1 MRNHINKISAG
12 FLLLC
17 VCASSVE
24 GADKIRI
31 AVTNYNITYLTAGVA
46 TKKGYFRD
54 EGLDPEIILT
64 TASVSISA
72 LASGYID
79 YTMVFSAVV
88 RAAMRGLPVKVVAT
102 FIDSPTYLILA
113 RPGIQSFKEF
123 KGRSIAIGSFGSSA
137 DVVAQLISKHFGL
150 DPKQDI
156 KLIALGSDG
165 ARLAAMSQGVVDGA
179 VVAPPSDSE
188 GKKMGFTVLIKA
200 NEIVRFPYM
209 GLGTSTKKLSEKPE
223 EVKRVI
229 KTLIRANQ
237 FMIKNRDDAIQ
248 ILADWA
254 KTDRSSATAS
264 FDSTWKGFSPNGF
277 IPEDGLRVVIDQ
289 AKNDLKITGEV
300 PSTAVAEL
308 SPVREAIRELGLK

>member
-1 MRNHINKISAG
+1 MKSILAAVM
-12 FLLLC
+12 LC
-17 VCASSVE
+17 CVFSSSVE
-24 GADKIRI
+24 GADRIRI

-46 TKKGYFRD
+46 LKKGFFKD
-54 EGLDPEIILT
+54 EGFDPEIILT

-88 RAAMRGLPVKVVAT
+88 RAAMRGVPVKVIAT
-102 FIDSPTYLILA
+102 FIDSPTYVILA

-156 KLIALGSDG
+156 KLIALGSDS
-165 ARLAAMSQGVVDGA
+165 ARLAAMSQGIVDGA

-188 GKKMGFTVLIKA
+188 GKKMGFSVVTKT

-209 GLGTSTKKLSEKPE
+209 GLGTNSKKLTEKPD
-223 EVKRVI
+223 EVRKVI
-229 KTLIRANQ
+229 KAAIRANQ
-237 FMIKNRDDAIQ
+237 FMIKNREDAIQ
-248 ILADWA
+248 ILMDWA
-254 KTDRSSATAS
+254 KTDRAGATAS

-289 AKNDLKITGEV
+289 AKSDLKIVREV
-300 PSTAVAEL
+300 PSTEVADL
-308 SPVREAIRELGLK
+308 NPVREAMRELGLK

>member
-1 MRNHINKISAG
+1 VNKLMAALAVCCICGGSAE
-12 FLLLC
+12 
-17 VCASSVE
+17 AS
-24 GADKIRI
+24 DKVRI

-46 TKKGYFRD
+46 LKKGFFKD

-72 LASGYID
+72 LASVNID

-88 RAAMRGLPVKVVAT
+88 RAAMRGVPVKVVAT
-102 FIDSPTYLILA
+102 FINSPTYLILA
-113 RPGIQSFKEF
+113 RPGIQSFKDF

-156 KLIALGSDG
+156 KLIALGSDS
-165 ARLAAMSQGVVDGA
+165 ARLAAMSQGIVDGA
-179 VVAPPSDSE
+179 LVAPPSDAE
-188 GKKMGFTVLIKA
+188 GKKMGFTVLTKA

-209 GLGTSTKKLSEKPE
+209 GLGTNTKKLSAKPE

-229 KTLIRANQ
+229 KAAIRANQ
-237 FMIKNRDDAIQ
+237 FMIKNREEAIE
-248 ILADWA
+248 ILMNWA
-254 KTDRSSATAS
+254 KTDRSSATDS
-264 FDSTWKGFSPNGF
+264 FDSTWKGFSPNGL

-289 AKNDLKITGEV
+289 AKNDLKIAREV
-300 PSTAVAEL
+300 PSSEVAEL
-308 SPVREAIRELGLK
+308 NLGREAVRELGLK

>member
-1 MRNHINKISAG
+1 MKSVLTAVM
-12 FLLLC
+12 LC
-17 VCASSVE
+17 CVFSSSVE
-24 GADKIRI
+24 GADRIRI

-46 TKKGYFRD
+46 LKKGFFKD
-54 EGLDPEIILT
+54 EGFDPEIILT

-88 RAAMRGLPVKVVAT
+88 RAAMRGVPVKVIAT
-102 FIDSPTYLILA
+102 FIDSPTYVILA

-156 KLIALGSDG
+156 KLIALGSDS
-165 ARLAAMSQGVVDGA
+165 ARLAAMSQGIVDGA

-188 GKKMGFTVLIKA
+188 GKKMGFSVVTKT

-209 GLGTSTKKLSEKPE
+209 GLGTNSKKLTEKPD
-223 EVKRVI
+223 EVRKVI
-229 KTLIRANQ
+229 KAAIRANQ
-237 FMIKNRDDAIQ
+237 FMIKNREEAIQ
-248 ILADWA
+248 ILMDWA
-254 KTDRSSATAS
+254 KTDRAGATAS

-289 AKNDLKITGEV
+289 AKNDLKIGREV
-300 PSTAVAEL
+300 PSTEVADL
-308 SPVREAIRELGLK
+308 NPVREAMRELGLK

>member
-1 MRNHINKISAG
+1 VKSILAAIM
-12 FLLLC
+12 LC
-17 VCASSVE
+17 CVFSSSVE
-24 GADKIRI
+24 GADRIRI

-46 TKKGYFRD
+46 LKKGFFKD
-54 EGLDPEIILT
+54 EGFDPEIILT

-88 RAAMRGLPVKVVAT
+88 RAAMRGVLVKVIAT
-102 FIDSPTYLILA
+102 FIDSPTYVILA

-156 KLIALGSDG
+156 KLIALGADS
-165 ARLAAMSQGVVDGA
+165 ARLAAMSQGIVDGA

-188 GKKMGFTVLIKA
+188 GKKMGFSVVTKT

-209 GLGTSTKKLSEKPE
+209 GLGTNSKKLTEKPD
-223 EVKRVI
+223 EVRKVI
-229 KTLIRANQ
+229 KAAIRANQ
-237 FMIKNRDDAIQ
+237 FMIKNREEAIQ
-248 ILADWA
+248 ILMEWA
-254 KTDRSSATAS
+254 KTDRAGATAS

-289 AKNDLKITGEV
+289 AKNDLKIGREV
-300 PSTAVAEL
+300 PSTEVADL
-308 SPVREAIRELGLK
+308 NPVREAMRELGLK

>member
-1 MRNHINKISAG
+1 MKSILAAVM
-12 FLLLC
+12 LC
-17 VCASSVE
+17 CVFSSSVE
-24 GADKIRI
+24 GADRIRI

-46 TKKGYFRD
+46 LKKGFFKD
-54 EGLDPEIILT
+54 EGFDPEIILT

-88 RAAMRGLPVKVVAT
+88 RAAMRGVPVKVIAT
-102 FIDSPTYLILA
+102 FIDSPTYVILA

-156 KLIALGSDG
+156 KLIALGSDS
-165 ARLAAMSQGVVDGA
+165 ARLAAMSQGIVDGA

-188 GKKMGFTVLIKA
+188 GKKMGFSVVTKT

-209 GLGTSTKKLSEKPE
+209 GLGTNSKKLTEKPD
-223 EVKRVI
+223 EVRKVI
-229 KTLIRANQ
+229 KAAIRANQ
-237 FMIKNRDDAIQ
+237 FMIKNREEAIQ
-248 ILADWA
+248 ILMDWA
-254 KTDRSSATAS
+254 KTDRAGATAS

-277 IPEDGLRVVIDQ
+277 IPEDGLRVVIDL
-289 AKNDLKITGEV
+289 AKSDAKIVREV
-300 PSTAVAEL
+300 PSTEVADL
-308 SPVREAIRELGLK
+308 NPVREAMRELGLK